1 MSKSK
6 AKPLLGKI
14 KEAIDAV
21 YEMTVTPGGYHGH
34 FKDYP
39 TTFWR
44 VVAVLVQRKIVS
56 RERQSGDG
64 RTFVYK
70 WVATMHPTATLY
82 KSVEQEI
89 RDKVRAYAKNA
100 KSKEKKGKKGAR
112 EETPAVATAPVVET
126 PSPAP
131 VKKEFVTSLDG
142 FSAQELWDELKK
154 RGFGIEGDRIV
165 KKAYLN

>member
-34 FKDYP
+34 FTDYP
-39 TTFWR
+39 TTVWR
-44 VVAVLVQRKIVS
+44 VVPILVQRNIVS
-56 RERQSGDG
+56 RERDPMKARS
-64 RTFVYK
+64 FIYK

-82 KSVEQEI
+82 KSLEQEI
-89 RDKVRAYAKNA
+89 RDKVRSYNKTAKG
-100 KSKEKKGKKGAR
+100 KEKKANKK
-112 EETPAVATAPVVET
+112 EVPIVVDTPVVNDLV
-126 PSPAP
+126 PAP
-131 VKKEFVTSLDG
+131 VKKEYVNSLDG
-142 FSAQELWDELKK
+142 FSSQELWDELKK